1 MSKLSDANSYRFM
14 HEYSKIVLE
23 NKGQVKNL
31 LRQKRDT
38 KISIAED
45 RIEIVDTAKEREKLQ
60 EQGRRLS
67 MMIDKENQENR
78 KNINDLNELNCLLQ
92 IVNERVQKRNKE
104 YK

>member
-1 MSKLSDANSYRFM
+1 M

-45 RIEIVDTAKEREKLQ
+45 RIEIVDTVKESEKLK